1 CILQNS
7 YSDESNYNSAVS
19 SSSSSPSCETESEP
33 LNALSNSSSSE
44 MLCPTPQSTYAGGI
58 SFWKFS
64 GIIPMGDFNL
74 PHAEWNEFGARVLDV
89 QSACYHVGRAISD
102 SSLVQM
108 VKEETFFCN
117 DQPTSLLDLVLVSDP
132 NRVSDVKRGP
142 PLDGNASR
150 YHCSLS
156 FQLHSKAARPQ
167 SFDSRALHW
176 RSGDFAAMNQFFK
189 NHDWWRISEKGSV
202 KDLYSDF
209 LHIFREAAKSFVKRR
224 RIRTL
229 NTKPPWWNPEI
240 ASLVRQKRRN
250 FIRKCID
257 NHCEQLASKHRD
269 LCKRVKYNVK
279 RAIIDYE
286 IKLAQA
292 SKSNPKLIYS
302 YMNRHYSSRE
312 CIAALMDVNNQI
324 ITDKE
329 GICDRL
335 NSFFF
340 SVFEQPTLREVVK
353 TAESNF
359 QVRGKPDP
367 CFVIEDVVT
376 SDMKC
381 VVMHFGAN
389 NRRHDYKLG
398 GHTLAKTTR
407 ERDLGI
413 IITSDL
419 KSSEQAKRAAARATM
434 AIERQ
439 LIRNSGVRHNFF
451 INRTAGNW
459 NTLDAVTKSVSN
471 TNIFKK
477 ESTSY

>member
-1 CILQNS
+1 MPEASAFVGCIYRPPDQI
-7 YSDESNYNSAVS
+7 S
-19 SSSSSPSCETESEP
+19 SISPSDLETAIATSLEFTTN
-33 LNALSNSSSSE
+33 LLRNR
-44 MLCPTPQSTYAGGI
+44 
-58 SFWKFS
+58 KFS
-64 GIIPMGDFNL
+64 GIILMGDFNL
-74 PHAEWNEFGARVLDV
+74 PHAEWNEFGAPVLDV

-108 VKEETFFCN
+108 VKEKTFFCN
-117 DQPTSLLDLVLVSDP
+117 DQPSSLLDIVLVSDP
-132 NRVSDVKRGP
+132 NRVSGVKRGP
-142 PLDGNASR
+142 PLDSNASR

-167 SFDSRALHW
+167 SFDNRALHW
-176 RSGDFAAMNQFFK
+176 RSRDFAAMNQFFK

-209 LHIFREAAKSFVKRR
+209 LHIFREASKSFVKRR

-269 LCKRVKYNVK
+269 LCKRVKYVVK

-286 IKLAQA
+286 LKLAQA

-324 ITDKE
+324 ITDNE

-340 SVFEQPTLREVVK
+340 SVIEQPTLREVVK

-376 SDMKC
+376 PDM
-381 VVMHFGAN
+381 
-389 NRRHDYKLG
+389 
-398 GHTLAKTTR
+398 
-407 ERDLGI
+407 
-413 IITSDL
+413 
-419 KSSEQAKRAAARATM
+419 
-434 AIERQ
+434 
-439 LIRNSGVRHNFF
+439 
-451 INRTAGNW
+451 
-459 NTLDAVTKSVSN
+459 
-471 TNIFKK
+471 
-477 ESTSY
+477 